1 MGRATSAK
9 ISMVSI
15 REGGIVAQTAS
26 PRPAGRRGSGLS
38 KAKTK
43 PAVLAPPLPV
53 GRECGGRGGVGVVRG
68 PKRRGGSLEMK
79 RSAVPFYSVRWLRQ
93 ASEQY
98 TAVPFPASAREAGTK
113 VPQAAQGRRT
123 SGAARGV
130 GGCSAPEETAAF
142 SLCMKFPTAIHR

>member
-1 MGRATSAK
+1 
-9 ISMVSI
+9 
-15 REGGIVAQTAS
+15 
-26 PRPAGRRGSGLS
+26 
-38 KAKTK
+38 
-43 PAVLAPPLPV
+43 
-53 GRECGGRGGVGVVRG
+53 
-68 PKRRGGSLEMK
+68 MK

-142 SLCMKFPTAIHR
+142 SLCMKFPTAIHRMYSRRARTKTRPIGHAAVRCFATASASRTTSGLLGCICWSFARGTLASSTFLRSKASTTTSLK